1 MIESGTPAG
10 KKSVFTKQLEE
21 NFSIEHLFF
30 ILTVLSDIQIAVRT
44 RSVHWTTRTS
54 SQEKITK
61 LRGEESRAAKKRYER
76 ARGLLTAG
84 PSS

>member
-10 KKSVFTKQLEE
+10 KKGVFTKQLEE

-30 ILTVLSDIQIAVRT
+30 LLTVLSDIQIAVRT

-61 LRGEESRAAKKRYER
+61 FERGGIEGGKKTLRTGAWPTDS
-76 ARGLLTAG
+76 GTL
-84 PSS
+84 